1 VATFIPLLLL
11 AATFEIVFSLHTSV
25 ERIGRYIQVF
35 FEEGGSEAG
44 WEHRIMAFGSGTRMP
59 GAGDPL
65 LARYFWAGAVFN
77 MLPAALM
84 APVPIEWIV
93 VGIGHLLFV
102 VRVAVARRQ
111 AIGQRARD
119 LERFRAIKNSNR

>member
-1 VATFIPLLLL
+1 
-11 AATFEIVFSLHTSV
+11 
-25 ERIGRYIQVF
+25 
-35 FEEGGSEAG
+35 
-44 WEHRIMAFGSGTRMP
+44 MAFGAGTRMP

-65 LARYFWAGAVFN
+65 LARYFWTAAVFN
-77 MLPAALM
+77 LIPAGLM

-102 VRVAVARRQ
+102 ARVAVARRQ

-119 LERFRAIKNSNR
+119 LERFQQIKGSA